1 MIQFFAGSVNV
12 FHSEVLTRNRLDIFS
27 LASILLFMDRRLKYE
42 QIIRLFIRMVH
53 RYNSLEKIPVTT
65 TASLRL
71 YHSERHML
79 DAIGD
84 HPGVNMTEFAREI
97 GVTKGA
103 VSQIVKK
110 LESKGFVKRF
120 KGIDNNKDVLL
131 ELTSSGKEAYLN
143 HRQTNDVT
151 ISVLEEKMNPSS
163 DENIEFLIDV
173 FTWIGDYLEQSREM
187 MKKR

>member
-1 MIQFFAGSVNV
+1 
-12 FHSEVLTRNRLDIFS
+12 
-27 LASILLFMDRRLKYE
+27 
-42 QIIRLFIRMVH
+42 
-53 RYNSLEKIPVTT
+53 
-65 TASLRL
+65 
-71 YHSERHML
+71 ML